1 MALNHQFSLLV
12 ILRNFWWQGKLSCA
26 CQGISLLTFS
36 ILSPKI
42 SVGYVWGWNELRC
55 KKQGIF
61 FKTWVQ
67 SSNNSGLDEI
77 FSSIK
82 MSDYSSISTWT
93 FSGTEITEK
102 WLKLIKF
109 MGGKLN
115 FRCTL
120 HPTQSWLKSSD
131 FYQDPFK
138 IRA

>member
-1 MALNHQFSLLV
+1 M
-12 ILRNFWWQGKLSCA
+12 
-26 CQGISLLTFS
+26 
-36 ILSPKI
+36 
-42 SVGYVWGWNELRC
+42 
-55 KKQGIF
+55 
-61 FKTWVQ
+61 Q

-120 HPTQSWLKSSD
+120 HPTQSWLKSND
-131 FYQDPFK
+131 FTRILLRSGPKSQCWPHEHLNRTLAYQIVTFK
-138 IRA
+138 KLYLLNFTYYLLFQTFKEWIIYKPQTWNVPDFDKGEG

>member
-26 CQGISLLTFS
+26 CQGISLTFS

-42 SVGYVWGWNELRC
+42 SVGYVWGWNELRN
-55 KKQGIF
+55 KEYF
-61 FKTWVQ
+61 LKTWVQ